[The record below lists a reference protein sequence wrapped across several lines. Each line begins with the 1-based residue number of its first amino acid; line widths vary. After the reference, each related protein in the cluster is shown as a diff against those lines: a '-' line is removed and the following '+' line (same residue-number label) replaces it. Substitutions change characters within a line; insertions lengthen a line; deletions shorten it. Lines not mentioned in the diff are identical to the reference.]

1 MFGSWLS
8 NQSTKVRNLIWVGVM
23 AVCWAIWRCR
33 NDIIFHKI
41 KLNSILQVIFR
52 GTYWLRFLAQLQR
65 SEKAKD
71 AISLISRNL
80 ETTALEM
87 VKGGWQNIYRL
98 L

>member
-1 MFGSWLS
+1 
-8 NQSTKVRNLIWVGVM
+8 LIWIGV
-23 AVCWAIWRCR
+23 AVVCWAIWRCR

-52 GTYWLRFLAQLQR
+52 GAYWLRFWAQLQR
-65 SEKAKD
+65 SEQAKD
-71 AISLISRNL
+71 AISLISRKL

-87 VKGGWQNIYRL
+87 LNGGWQNIYRL

>member
-1 MFGSWLS
+1 VWRRFAGPFGDAEMTLF
-8 NQSTKVRNLIWVGVM
+8 
-23 AVCWAIWRCR
+23 
-33 NDIIFHKI
+33 FHKI
-41 KLNSILQVIFR
+41 KQNSILQVICR
-52 GTYWLRFLAQLQR
+52 GTYWLRFGAQLQR
-65 SEKAKD
+65 SEQAKD